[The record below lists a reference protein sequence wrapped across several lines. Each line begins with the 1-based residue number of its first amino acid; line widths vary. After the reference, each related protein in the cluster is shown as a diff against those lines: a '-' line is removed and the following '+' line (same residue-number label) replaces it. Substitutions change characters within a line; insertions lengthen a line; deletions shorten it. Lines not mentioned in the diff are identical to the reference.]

1 MRVAES
7 ITKLGKAL
15 SDLKVT
21 IDVPEAIPILGIPA
35 GKQDIQRF
43 IYWNMFKCY
52 WNDTMDWDA
61 NVITNF
67 DWYHPL
73 HAHRHT
79 PEEVRAWCAEEGLE
93 IVHLDVQE
101 SGVSVLCRKG

>member
-1 MRVAES
+1 
-7 ITKLGKAL
+7 
-15 SDLKVT
+15 
-21 IDVPEAIPILGIPA
+21 
-35 GKQDIQRF
+35 
-43 IYWNMFKCY
+43 MFKCY

-79 PEEVRAWCAEEGLE
+79 PEEVQRWCAEENLHIE
-93 IVHLDVQE
+93 HFDVQE
-101 SGVSVLCRKG
+101 SGISVLARKL